1 MAEIK
6 RFHYH
11 ASTVAVTGHFTLPF
25 QEDIPTQACLSLKES
40 GGFLHT
46 HVTNFNFRD
55 IVTFRRA
62 VAFTAGS
69 FSPKD
74 QAFDATASVL
84 IEGLNILNI
93 VTADRIIAR
102 VASSHPKSGEEPGI
116 TPIGCSFEGLRI
128 AGHRVEIDLA
138 LDTFAKFRT
147 MSSFREACGSDRE
160 TARLVTAPDHA
171 KAMCMAEL
179 PCTLVRS
186 IHGLGSELELISPN
200 RIRIRDFGILTF
212 GAILVAERKRT
223 VSMLQ
228 FELGST
234 PEGAGQ
240 IGGAEGNGTGN

>member
-6 RFHYH
+6 RFRYH
-11 ASTVAVTGHFTLPF
+11 ASTVAVSGHFTLPF
-25 QEDIPTQACLSLKES
+25 QEDIPAQACLSLKEA

-46 HVTNFNFRD
+46 HVNDFNFRD

-62 VAFTAGS
+62 LAFTAGS

-74 QAFDATASVL
+74 QAFDATATVL
-84 IEGLNILNI
+84 IEGLNILNV
-93 VTADRIIAR
+93 VTADRIVAR

-116 TPIGCSFEGLRI
+116 TPIGCCFEGLRI
-128 AGHRVEIDLA
+128 AGHPVQIELA
-138 LDTFAKFRT
+138 VDIFAKFRT
-147 MSSFREACGSDRE
+147 MSSFREACDRDGE
-160 TARLVTAPDHA
+160 SARLLTAADHT
-171 KAMCMAEL
+171 KSMGLAEL

-186 IHGLGSELELISPN
+186 IRGLGSELELISPN
-200 RIRIRDFGILTF
+200 KIRIRDFGVLTL
-212 GAILVAERKRT
+212 GAISVAERKRT